1 MWGSTQALT
10 TLGVLFIVSPTWRKD
25 IKWNSSEKRKRTG
38 SCLTEGGN
46 RQLAA
51 SFGSG
56 GCQCPG
62 EMLETGSGLGR
73 GGEDLRLK
81 RPSSI

>member
-1 MWGSTQALT
+1 MQPARLD
-10 TLGVLFIVSPTWRKD
+10 LGRVVYWEPHLEKRHQVEFKR
-25 IKWNSSEKRKRTG
+25 KRKRTG

-62 EMLETGSGLGR
+62 EMVSTGSGLKR
-73 GGEDLRLK
+73 GGDHLGLK